1 MQPGSEDLAILAEI
15 IAQVDDVFMVIVVGE
30 FNSGKSTFINALLGD
45 RYVAEGVLP
54 TTASINILRKSE
66 PGVTE
71 VLTRP
76 YKDPLASSSRSSLAT
91 SATTSL
97 DGVQEIRVPV
107 AWLDSVALVRT

>member
-1 MQPGSEDLAILAEI
+1 MYSQCTSWRPLCSRRRTAHY
-15 IAQVDDVFMVIVVGE
+15 
-30 FNSGKSTFINALLGD
+30 ST
-45 RYVAEGVLP
+45 
-54 TTASINILRKSE
+54 INILRKSE

-76 YKDPLASSSRSSLAT
+76 YKDPLATSSRSSLAT
-91 SATTSL
+91 STTTSL

>member
-1 MQPGSEDLAILAEI
+1 MH
-15 IAQVDDVFMVIVVGE
+15 
-30 FNSGKSTFINALLGD
+30 TFVELTCETLLLCMHICTVNALLGD

-54 TTASINILRKSE
+54 TTATINILRKSE

-76 YKDPLASSSRSSLAT
+76 YKDPLASSSTSSLAT
-91 SATTSL
+91 STTTSL

-107 AWLDSVALVRT
+107 AWLDSVALVRS